1 MIQIKPKLWNQCR
14 LYETRFISLFQF
26 SAIDGMLLYTFKGS
40 AISVTG
46 FHQNNQIFYS
56 DSQINKFQLLLKKF
70 VLLTSVRPDSEFEPT
85 YIRF

>member
-1 MIQIKPKLWNQCR
+1 MKRDLSAFFK
-14 LYETRFISLFQF
+14 F

-40 AISVTG
+40 AVSVTG